1 MRFGKMTSQTD
12 LDERESAG
20 DHDDPAH
27 LPVARR
33 RPHQGPVLRV
43 ALEKKRRGCVYI
55 LMFGNSG
62 SYFFKMYNNFILKL
76 LLTLLLSV

>member
-55 LMFGNSG
+55 IMKNGRS
-62 SYFFKMYNNFILKL
+62 
-76 LLTLLLSV
+76 